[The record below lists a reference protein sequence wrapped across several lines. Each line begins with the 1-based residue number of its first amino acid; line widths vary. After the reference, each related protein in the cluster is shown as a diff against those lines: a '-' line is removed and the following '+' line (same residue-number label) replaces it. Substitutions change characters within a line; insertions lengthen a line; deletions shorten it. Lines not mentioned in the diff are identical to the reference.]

1 MWICVMS
8 FLERSLFGREM
19 TGVIIAYLFTVG
31 LNIWGDFVDLK
42 HEPMI
47 KAQFWCLRI
56 APLTPVRLKTIRFVL
71 DDYAKCY
78 IIVYRLKL

>member
-1 MWICVMS
+1 
-8 FLERSLFGREM
+8 M

-47 KAQFWCLRI
+47 KVLFWY
-56 APLTPVRLKTIRFVL
+56 LKHALSILV
-71 DDYAKCY
+71 
-78 IIVYRLKL
+78 